1 MTTTRIFP
9 RPYARTFPEIAEATG
24 YSLRTVK
31 SDFARGMRKLEALRK
46 GGAR

>member
-1 MTTTRIFP
+1 MSTLHLYQ
-9 RPYARTFPEIAEATG
+9 RPYARTFPQIAEATG

-31 SDFARGMRKLEALRK
+31 SDFARGMRKLEALRQ